1 MCFNEGGV
9 RKRKERQ
16 REKGQGGRVSFLA
29 GDVSCRGIKHPRTP
43 LQGENV
49 PNTIPVHEH
58 GAAVQR
64 ILNLLSSSLMA
75 KDAREPRDYLLP
87 EATGLELP

>member
-1 MCFNEGGV
+1 M
-9 RKRKERQ
+9 
-16 REKGQGGRVSFLA
+16 S
-29 GDVSCRGIKHPRTP
+29 
-43 LQGENV
+43 